1 MRTGLKW
8 LSVVTAAGMGLV
20 LLMGALVTKTGSGDG
35 CGKDWP
41 LCNGKFVPAYTV
53 ESMIEYSHRAVSGA
67 VGLLVVAAAVAAWL
81 KLRHNKEAL
90 LYIGIGFGF
99 TVVQSILGAMA
110 VIWPQSDAVMALH
123 FGFSLIAFAGT
134 LLFAIGVCNGRFAP
148 EEDRPRDIARRR
160 PPHSSRISAGFRN
173 LVWGTTIYSYA
184 VVYLGAFVRHTDS
197 MGGCAG
203 WPLCNGQWIPE
214 LSGATGIVFLH
225 RTAALLLLVLVAVL
239 AVIAQRRYGDIPPLR
254 NGSLWAAG
262 LTILQILCGA
272 AIVFSM
278 GTDWYLLA
286 ALAHVVVVSGLFG
299 VLCELS
305 ATAYRHGVGAEQGH
319 SVPVG
324 AGWVGKGRT

>member
-8 LSVVTAAGMGLV
+8 LSVLTAAGMGLV
-20 LLMGALVTKTGSGDG
+20 LLMGALVTKTGSGEG
-35 CGKDWP
+35 CGNDWP

-67 VGLLVVAAAVAAWL
+67 VGLLVIAAAVAAWL
-81 KLRHNKEAL
+81 KLRHDKEAL
-90 LYIGIGFGF
+90 LYIGIGLGF

-110 VIWPQSDAVMALH
+110 VVWPQSDAVMALH

-134 LLFAIGVCNGRFAP
+134 LLFAIRVWNGSVP
-148 EEDRPRDIARRR
+148 ERDKPRDVARSR
-160 PPHSSRISAGFRN
+160 PPHSPRISAGYRN

-203 WPLCNGQWIPE
+203 WPLCNGQWVPE
-214 LSGATGIVFLH
+214 LSGATGIAFFH
-225 RTAALLLLVLVAVL
+225 RAAALLLLVLVAVL
-239 AVIAQRRYGDIPPLR
+239 TFIAQQRYGDIPPLR
-254 NGSLWAAG
+254 NGAMWAVG
-262 LTILQILCGA
+262 LTILQIFCGA

-286 ALAHVVVVSGLFG
+286 ALVHVVVVAGLFG

-305 ATAYRHGVGAEQGH
+305 ATAYRHGVGAEQGP
-319 SVPVG
+319 PVQVRL
-324 AGWVGKGRT
+324 GWVGKGRT